1 MSITLGDAI
10 FYFKG
15 DNSDLDRATDEAT
28 QKTEGAA
35 GKIKGFLSNAFAV
48 TLGGFIQQGLQSI
61 TGGFGNLWHG
71 MIDGNAEFE
80 RYNVQFGVLLGGA
93 DKAKA
98 RLDELAKFGAATPFD
113 LPEIVKADKVLQSFG
128 LHSEEAAKKF
138 GFSGTDIRT
147 IAGDVAAGT
156 GSSFEDMSLLIGK
169 FSAGATGEVLSR
181 FAQMGVATKEELAQM
196 GVKFNKAGQMM
207 TPVPEA
213 TEKVLQL
220 MKKKYGGMMDAQ
232 SKTFEGMMSNLND
245 WVGGTLRTIGQPIFE
260 KLKDSLGGVLNW
272 LGSDEVKGAIAG
284 FAETLASGIKG
295 IVDWATGLGQSVMDG
310 IGLAMPYITT
320 AWEVI
325 QDLIG
330 FVSDGGQ
337 DYDWFDGL
345 GTKLSDLFGGS
356 ADDWRT
362 WVETIGDN
370 MTAAKDWIVGA
381 WQTVKDWAE
390 TNLPALLALDIQI
403 WGAIGTFIKD
413 VVAPDVFTLISD
425 GFGAAKGWM
434 DENFPIMQSI
444 VQKLLDSFST
454 GAVTSDPKATWQQI
468 WEGVRAMLGTQWEL
482 LGGTFRG
489 VLQIMNGDTTTGLTT
504 IGDSWNSMWAKI
516 FAALTPVW
524 NNIKDGVKNT
534 LKKVNDDTVDMFNGL
549 ADWLGKLPAKMYP
562 IGKEIVLAIGRAIID
577 QAGTIYNNLW
587 AILSSAVNGIGAKL
601 GITIPG
607 FGGSAP
613 GAPGG
618 SSGGTGGKGVGVGDQ
633 GNSFANSVAS
643 TGAGLGGLSIA
654 GAGVAGTSVGVTIN
668 VAQMSSDFDLEQVG
682 LYVAN
687 KIRGAI
693 TR

>member
-28 QKTEGAA
+28 QKTESAS

-356 ADDWRT
+356 ADDWRA

-370 MTAAKDWIVGA
+370 MTAAKDWITGKFGEAKTWV
-381 WQTVKDWAE
+381 E
-390 TNLPALLALDIQI
+390 TL
-403 WGAIGTFIKD
+403 
-413 VVAPDVFTLISD
+413 
-425 GFGAAKGWM
+425 
-434 DENFPIMQSI
+434 
-444 VQKLLDSFST
+444 
-454 GAVTSDPKATWQQI
+454 
-468 WEGVRAMLGTQWEL
+468 
-482 LGGTFRG
+482 
-489 VLQIMNGDTTTGLTT
+489 
-504 IGDSWNSMWAKI
+504 
-516 FAALTPVW
+516 
-524 NNIKDGVKNT
+524 
-534 LKKVNDDTVDMFNGL
+534 
-549 ADWLGKLPAKMYP
+549 
-562 IGKEIVLAIGRAIID
+562 
-577 QAGTIYNNLW
+577 
-587 AILSSAVNGIGAKL
+587 
-601 GITIPG
+601 
-607 FGGSAP
+607 
-613 GAPGG
+613 
-618 SSGGTGGKGVGVGDQ
+618 
-633 GNSFANSVAS
+633 
-643 TGAGLGGLSIA
+643 
-654 GAGVAGTSVGVTIN
+654 
-668 VAQMSSDFDLEQVG
+668 
-682 LYVAN
+682 
-687 KIRGAI
+687 
-693 TR
+693 